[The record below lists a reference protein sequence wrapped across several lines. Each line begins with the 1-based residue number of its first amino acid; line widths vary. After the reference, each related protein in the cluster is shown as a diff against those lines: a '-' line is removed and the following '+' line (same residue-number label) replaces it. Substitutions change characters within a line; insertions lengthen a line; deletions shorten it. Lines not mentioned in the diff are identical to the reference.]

1 MNDKPKKS
9 LRDWFGWAA
18 FGIGLCVS
26 VVLYTI
32 GYAPLA
38 YVILLAAIAPL
49 LWQVVATK
57 AWKRSEFTNL
67 EAIGLGIAVLS
78 WLISVYFL
86 VTKNP
91 TFDFTYTLIGTIA
104 LLAVY
109 GNKARQTPG
118 RIRFYYIGYMAF
130 FVAYALLSLRRTLPT
145 DGYDLQTLTAQ
156 LPLLLF
162 VIAAIMT
169 LPNQQIV
176 KQYWQEQR
184 QQKQLEPSSL
194 DAIHDEQLKPDKV
207 KEQR

>member
-9 LRDWFGWAA
+9 WRDWLGWAV

-32 GYAPLA
+32 GYGLLA

-49 LWQVVATK
+49 LWQVVATR
-57 AWKRSEFTNL
+57 WWNRSEFTNL
-67 EAIGLGIAVLS
+67 EAIGLGIAFLS
-78 WLISVYFL
+78 WLISGYFL
-86 VTKNP
+86 ATKNP
-91 TFDFTYTLIGTIA
+91 TLDFTFTMIGTIA

-118 RIRFYYIGYMAF
+118 KVRFYYIGYMAF

-145 DGYDLQTLTAQ
+145 DGYDLQTLVAQ
-156 LPLLLF
+156 LSLLLF
-162 VIAAIMT
+162 GIAAIMM
-169 LPNQQIV
+169 LPNQQIA

-184 QQKQLEPSSL
+184 QQKQLEPGSL
-194 DAIHDEQLKPDKV
+194 DAIHDEQPKPHMV